1 MNTSTSSVTKI
12 FLLLMLI
19 TGFSFSLLQAEPVS
33 IDIDQNPKTQG
44 NYLTRKADPVIAKI
58 SFVFDDVKVQRKGK
72 ETLLE
77 AAVNMPMYAGDS
89 LLTLSNRARAEITFE
104 NGHISRLSGLSK
116 LILEFSKTDP
126 NNHAE
131 VTLLNLVSGKILIE
145 VKKLVNHDEVKSQF
159 ELKTP
164 VAVTAVKGTHF
175 MTTYLD
181 GKSEVKVIEGVVI
194 VANKK
199 GLGGT
204 EIPAGMKTAVTAE
217 TLPVAATALTPDD
230 YKDINKLQTEI
241 KKNRSR
247 SPYPNNDPNKKSLN
261 IRFFNFGKSDKP

>member
-1 MNTSTSSVTKI
+1 MKKIIFTALFVLGLGLASTY
-12 FLLLMLI
+12 
-19 TGFSFSLLQAEPVS
+19 AEPVS

-44 NYLTRKADPVIAKI
+44 NYLTRKADPAVAKI
-58 SFVFDDVKVQRKGK
+58 SYVFDDVKIQRKGK
-72 ETLLE
+72 DALQE
-77 AAVNMPMYAGDS
+77 AVVNMPMYAGDT
-89 LLTLSNRARAEITFE
+89 LLTLSNRSRAEIVFE
-104 NGHISRLSGLSK
+104 NGHITRLSGLSK

-131 VTLLNLVSGKILIE
+131 VTLLNLISGKVLIE

-181 GKSEVKVIEGVVI
+181 GRSEVKVIEGVV
-194 VANKK
+194 VVSNKN

-204 EIPAGMKTAVTAE
+204 EVPAGMKTTVVSGAA
-217 TLPVAATALTPDD
+217 PIAATTLTSDD
-230 YKDINKLQTEI
+230 YKEVQKLQTEI
-241 KKNRSR
+241 KKNKARSI
-247 SPYPNNDPNKKSLN
+247 YPDNDPNKKSLN
-261 IRFFNFGKSDKP
+261 IRFFNFGKSDNH

>member
-1 MNTSTSSVTKI
+1 MKIKKI
-12 FLLLMLI
+12 FFTMLFLLGL
-19 TGFSFSLLQAEPVS
+19 SLVSTYAEPVS
-33 IDIDQNPKTQG
+33 IDIDQNPKLPG

-58 SFVFDDVKVQRKGK
+58 SYIFDDVKIQRKGK
-72 ETLLE
+72 PALQEVQ
-77 AAVNMPMYAGDS
+77 VNMPLYAGDT
-89 LLTLSNRARAEITFE
+89 LLTLSNRARAEIIFE
-104 NGHISRLSGLSK
+104 NGHITRLSGLSK

-131 VTLLNLVSGKILIE
+131 VTLLNLISGKILIE

-181 GKSEVKVIEGVVI
+181 GKSEVKVIEGIVV
-194 VANKK
+194 VSNKK

-204 EIPAGMKTAVTAE
+204 EIPAGMKTAVTGEA
-217 TLPVAATALTPDD
+217 LPVAATALTPDD
-230 YKDINKLQTEI
+230 YKDIHKLQTEI
-241 KKNRSR
+241 KKNRR
-247 SPYPNNDPNKKSLN
+247 SGYPDNYPNKKTLN
-261 IRFFNFGKSDKP
+261 IRFFNFGKSDNP

>member
-1 MNTSTSSVTKI
+1 MKKI
-12 FLLLMLI
+12 ILATLFVLGLGL
-19 TGFSFSLLQAEPVS
+19 TASYAEPVS

-72 ETLLE
+72 DALLE

-131 VTLLNLVSGKILIE
+131 VTLLNLISGKVLIE

-181 GKSEVKVIEGVVI
+181 GKSEVKVIEGVVV

-217 TLPVAATALTPDD
+217 ALPAAATALTPDD

-241 KKNRSR
+241 KKNRGR
-247 SPYPNNDPNKKSLN
+247 SPYPNNDPNKKTLN
-261 IRFFNFGKSDKP
+261 IRFFNFGKSDRP